1 MQTVSHEDFPS
12 LPKVSAEKSFTLRG
26 GDLVKLLRSV
36 ASCASTSAVKPELQ
50 SVLLLGEGGVL
61 IAAATDSFRLAEKSV
76 PLRSKGSVPP
86 LLLPARNAVE
96 LIRVAESS
104 EGDTEMYYTT
114 NQLSLQAGRTY
125 YTSRLVEGT
134 FPNYKQIVPKQFSTD
149 AVMLRE
155 DIAVALKS
163 LAVFADKFFQV
174 SLSVD
179 PRGKMVTLSSRNA
192 DVGEETC
199 TLRATTSGEPVVVTF
214 NGRYLADGLQSIGG
228 ESVRLSL
235 NGVGKPML
243 IKDAADDSFFY
254 LAMPMNR

>member
-1 MQTVSHEDFPS
+1 M
-12 LPKVSAEKSFTLRG
+12 LLWG
-26 GDLVKLLRSV
+26 G
-36 ASCASTSAVKPELQ
+36 
-50 SVLLLGEGGVL
+50 GGVL

-134 FPNYKQIVPKQFSTD
+134 FPNYKQIVPKQFSTE